1 MIILLTT
8 LLACSG
14 RYDMAF
20 AKDTGMEGAANTQRD
35 LRVDVSPSANS
46 GLLPQTRIYPPSAF
60 ESSLSFRLAPTVTL
74 EGKLS
79 GAYTRP
85 WSADAPSEVAPL
97 DAVMTLAMDQSL
109 AYGVTITKAEEEG
122 AFRISV
128 PQANN
133 YSLAVVPARAESAP
147 VLVESLNLLE
157 NSQLNLELPVGYP
170 IYGLVTDGA
179 GRPLADAPLS
189 LRAVGTPVPVTS
201 ATFTTDSRGWYL
213 ARVASF
219 GQWELVTASGSV
231 EGRSYVIPEV
241 SAVATVESEAGAQLN
256 LAVGDIAATGVIGKV
271 VDADGQAIGDA
282 KVHIRSRNLVGS
294 DGSFDT
300 EVNTSSD
307 GTFFLEA
314 LAGSYELEVVAP
326 FERLDSPIVRDL
338 SLEPGI
344 IDLGRLELGPSVTL
358 EGQVV
363 GDGPVEGVQITAT
376 QVGLQ
381 GFSYSGTTD
390 ADGRYAIA
398 VPGGSYSLLISPA
411 TPENWASMRSHQT
424 TAERPLTQLVE
435 GELLTGQ
442 VSFEDIGQAFSLVE
456 LKATPGGGLLAR
468 TLTDDEGNFQFR
480 VVLPEAGE
488 EDSGDS
494 GDTGS
499 DTGADTGAD
508 SGADSGPDSGA
519 DSGADTASDSG
530 THSGA

>member
-1 MIILLTT
+1 MIILLAM
-8 LLACSG
+8 LVACGGS
-14 RYDMAF
+14 DKAWET
-20 AKDTGMEGAANTQRD
+20 ADTGRMPESPMQRD
-35 LRVDVSPSANS
+35 LRMDVSPSAGS

-60 ESSLSFRLAPTVTL
+60 ESLLSFQLAPTVTL
-74 EGKLS
+74 EGSLS

-97 DAVMTLAMDQSL
+97 DAVMTLAMEQSL
-109 AYGVTITKAEEEG
+109 SYGVALTKAEEEG
-122 AFRISV
+122 VFRISV
-128 PQANN
+128 PQGNN
-133 YSLAVVPARAESAP
+133 YTLAVVPARAESAP

-157 NSQLNLELPVGYP
+157 DSELNLELPVGYP

-213 ARVASF
+213 ARVASY
-219 GQWELVTASGSV
+219 GEWELVTASGSV

-241 SAVATVESEAGAQLN
+241 SAVALVESEQGAQLN

-271 VDADGQAIGDA
+271 VDADGQAVSDA
-282 KVHIRSRNLVGS
+282 KVRIRSRSLVGS
-294 DGSFDT
+294 DGRFDT

-314 LAGSYELEVVAP
+314 LAGSYSLEVVAP
-326 FERLDSPIVRDL
+326 YERLDSPILQDL
-338 SLEPGI
+338 TLEPGV
-344 IDLGRLELGPSVTL
+344 IDLGRLQMAAPALL

-363 GDGPVEGVQITAT
+363 GDGPEAGVQVTAT

-390 ADGRYAIA
+390 DNGRYAIP
-398 VPGGSYSLLISPA
+398 VPAGSYSLLINPA
-411 TPENWASMRSHQT
+411 TPDQWASMRRQQT
-424 TAERPLTQLVE
+424 TEDRPLTQLVE
-435 GELLTGQ
+435 GSLLTGQ
-442 VSFEDIGQAFSLVE
+442 VLFGEVGQAYSLVE

-468 TLTDDEGNFQFR
+468 TVTDDNGNFQFR
-480 VVLPEAGE
+480 VLLPETGE
-488 EDSGDS
+488 GDS

-499 DTGADTGAD
+499 DSGDSGSD
-508 SGADSGPDSGA
+508 SGADSGTDSGSDSGA
-519 DSGADTASDSG
+519 
-530 THSGA
+530 